1 MPYHYHALPPVADVT
16 MLGVSWVAAWNKL
29 VLGNSMESHQP
40 LILIRISL
48 HRIQLLIYDLWK
60 RWNLWVCHFD
70 MHIPMVRSKMPHFP
84 GAFRLIFKQKLHI
97 QLKTQ
102 MKIGLPSDMIY
113 DQRHMLVSLRF
124 LKSLFTCGTN
134 KTHETCFFQINL
146 MSTHPGDC
154 TERGTKPI

>member
-1 MPYHYHALPPVADVT
+1 MIYEKDEIYEFA
-16 MLGVSWVAAWNKL
+16 
-29 VLGNSMESHQP
+29 
-40 LILIRISL
+40 ILTCTS
-48 HRIQLLIYDLWK
+48 Q
-60 RWNLWVCHFD
+60 F
-70 MHIPMVRSKMPHFP
+70 PMVRSKMPHFP
-84 GAFRLIFKQKLHI
+84 GTFRWIFKQKLHI

-146 MSTHPGDC
+146 MSTHPGD
-154 TERGTKPI
+154 